1 VAKTRVAT
9 SADVARRAGVSRAA
23 VSGVLNGAMSTM
35 RVSEGTRLRVL
46 AAALELDYSPNPIA
60 RALRRQRSNVI
71 GFVPRSSRRT
81 PYEHP
86 VPFLLGACVAAA
98 CMKRDYHVV
107 EASAESIRSRESDE
121 LVRFLLD
128 RHVDGVVLDSP
139 ETSAEVRRFVDRG
152 LPVLQL
158 IRPRPE
164 VTTPSIIVDAKP
176 GTVEALEHIIEHRH
190 RRIAFIGHGGPHP
203 ADRSRLDCF
212 AETLIRDDV
221 PVRDGWVRLVDD
233 YGIDQGREAGH
244 ALLSLSER
252 PTAVFVAGDNLA
264 LGVLQAFYQANVR
277 VPDDMSLVSYDD
289 IFAAHLAPPL
299 TSVAQ
304 PLEAVADRAIALI
317 VDSLDGVESIE
328 DPTVDV
334 ILPTNLIVRGSV
346 RPPRLGKEDNAA

>member
-1 VAKTRVAT
+1 MAKTRVAT

-23 VSGVLNGAMSTM
+23 VSGVLTGAMSTM
-35 RVSEGTRLRVL
+35 RVSEGTRQRVL
-46 AAALELDYSPNPIA
+46 AAAHELDYSPNPIA

-86 VPFLLGACVAAA
+86 VPFLLGARVAAA
-98 CMKRDYHVV
+98 CMERGYHVV

-121 LVRFLLD
+121 LVRFLVD

-139 ETSAEVRRFVDRG
+139 ETTAEVQRFVDRG

-164 VTTPSIIVDAKP
+164 VTTPSIVVDAKP
-176 GTVEALEHIIEHRH
+176 GTVAALEHLIDFQHRC
-190 RRIAFIGHGGPHP
+190 IAFIGHGGTHP

-212 AETLIRDDV
+212 TATLSRYNV
-221 PVRDGWVRLVDD
+221 PVRDGWVRLVTD
-233 YGIDQGREAGH
+233 YGIEQGREAGH
-244 ALLSLSER
+244 ALLALCER

-304 PLEAVADRAIALI
+304 PLAAVAERAIALI
-317 VDSLDGVESIE
+317 VDALDRAG
-328 DPTVDV
+328 PTEGAAMDV
-334 ILPTNLIVRGSV
+334 ILPTRLTVRGSV
-346 RPPRLGKEDNAA
+346 RPPA

>member
-9 SADVARRAGVSRAA
+9 STDVARRAGVSRAV

-46 AAALELDYSPNPIA
+46 AAAHELHYSPNPIA

-81 PYEHP
+81 PYEDP
-86 VPFLLGACVAAA
+86 VPFLLGVHLAAA
-98 CMKRDYHVV
+98 CIELDYHVV
-107 EASAESIRSRESDE
+107 EATAESVRSRETDE
-121 LVRFLLD
+121 LVRFFLD

-139 ETSAEVRRFVDRG
+139 ETTAEVQRFVDRG
-152 LPVLQL
+152 LPVVQI

-164 VTTPSIIVDAKP
+164 VPTPSIVVDARP
-176 GTVEALEHIIEHRH
+176 GTVAALEHLIDLGH

-212 AETLIRDDV
+212 TATLARHNV
-221 PVRDGWVRLVDD
+221 TVHDGWVRLTSD
-233 YGIDQGREAGH
+233 YDIEQGRAAGH
-244 ALLSLSER
+244 TLLALRER
-252 PTAVFVAGDNLA
+252 PTSLFVAGDNLA
-264 LGVLQAFYQANVR
+264 LGALQAFYQAMVR

-304 PLEAVADRAIALI
+304 PLAAVAERAIALI
-317 VDSLDGVESIE
+317 VDALDRAG
-328 DPTVDV
+328 PTEGAAMDV
-334 ILPTNLIVRGSV
+334 ILPTRLTVRGSV
-346 RPPRLGKEDNAA
+346 RPPA